1 MEMFN
6 TRRPIPRRRTSSVT
20 QSATDAP

>member
-1 MEMFN
+1 MKMFN

-20 QSATDAP
+20 QSATDAS